1 VLLIN
6 PLKKK
11 VLGVL
16 PHALQILWLFTKSDF
31 STFVLPNTAFGLFG
45 AFSRELDTT
54 RTTIS
59 IYDILLRAPSVLIFN
74 WSNLLIFDLSNQRSP
89 ESAEEDRINK
99 PWRPIPRKMITC
111 EQTRRLTIACI
122 PLVFVINLALG
133 VSNETA
139 VLYTLTWLYND
150 LRGGDELFIRD
161 GIISVA
167 FGVYNTGSLRLAIG
181 SNEVITKQGYIWIAM
196 ISGVILTTMN
206 IQDLRDEA
214 GDSVRG
220 RVTVP
225 LALGSTM
232 ARKLLVFFITL
243 CSLICSLFWGQSFWI
258 FLLPLSLGLFI
269 AHRLIYLSGRGED
282 TRTWKFWCL
291 WCATLYLLPCVSKM

>member
-1 VLLIN
+1 
-6 PLKKK
+6 
-11 VLGVL
+11 
-16 PHALQILWLFTKSDF
+16 
-31 STFVLPNTAFGLFG
+31 VLPNTAFGLFG
-45 AFSRELDTT
+45 AFSGELHTT
-54 RTTIS
+54 RTPIS
-59 IYDILLRAPSVLIFN
+59 ICDILLRAPSVLIFN

-99 PWRPIPRKMITC
+99 PWRPIPQKMITC

-139 VLYTLTWLYND
+139 ILYTLTWLYND

-181 SNEVITKQGYIWIAM
+181 SDEVITKQGYIWIAM

-220 RVTVP
+220 RVTVS

-269 AHRLIYLSGRGED
+269 AHRLIYLSGCGED

-291 WCATLYLLPCVSKM
+291 WCVNLYLLPCISKM